1 MNYFKSALAGFGM
14 SFIGTSLCGAK
25 TGARLWFSPSA
36 RRNSE
41 FLKLLLK
48 ENVESRYFS
57 FDPEDYQYFIHIPK
71 ELNQYIEADIKNGS
85 YSITAEFSRFKPYDA
100 WCGDQS
106 WTFPKSFR
114 ANNIVCIPTAMLGA
128 AYHDY
133 FGKDVSQ
140 KFNDYFKTDVSPYIL
155 DGAVFGSLVLFCGIP
170 LIALEEE
177 IDKTFILSM
186 AIIQGFV
193 LGCTAAFGA
202 YFGDEEVSP
211 QNEELDVTPLD
222 PC

>member
-25 TGARLWFSPSA
+25 MGAYLEYSHEDHK
-36 RRNSE
+36 NSK
-41 FLKLLLK
+41 FLKFLLLK
-48 ENVESRYFS
+48 GVLIIG
-57 FDPEDYQYFIHIPK
+57 DKQYFIHIPE
-71 ELNQYIEADIKNGS
+71 ELKSYIKTNKDCS
-85 YSITAEFSRFKPYDA
+85 CSITDEFSKILKPYDA
-100 WCGDQS
+100 WCCDS
-106 WTFPKSFR
+106 WTFPKAFIH
-114 ANNIVCIPTAMLGA
+114 NNAWFIPTAILGA

-133 FGKDVSQ
+133 FGRPVAD
-140 KFNDYFKTDVSPYIL
+140 KFNNYFKTDVSSYIL
-155 DGAVFGSLVLFCGIP
+155 DGAVFGACIVGAGIFFSNMQH
-170 LIALEEE
+170 
-177 IDKTFILSM
+177 IDKAFITSI

-202 YFGDEEVSP
+202 YFGDEEVPP

>member
-25 TGARLWFSPSA
+25 VYMNA
-36 RRNSE
+36 
-41 FLKLLLK
+41 K
-48 ENVESRYFS
+48 
-57 FDPEDYQYFIHIPK
+57 DIDY
-71 ELNQYIEADIKNGS
+71 
-85 YSITAEFSRFKPYDA
+85 
-100 WCGDQS
+100 WCGDS
-106 WTFPKSFR
+106 WTFPKAFVI
-114 ANNIVCIPTAMLGA
+114 NNMACIPTAMLCA

-133 FGKDVSQ
+133 CGKDVAQ

-155 DGAVFGSLVLFCGIP
+155 DGAVFGSLVLFCGTP
-170 LIALEEE
+170 WIALEKKT
-177 IDKTFILSM
+177 DKTFILSM
-186 AIIQGFV
+186 VMIQGFV

-202 YFGDEEVSP
+202 YFGDEVLPP

>member
-25 TGARLWFSPSA
+25 MGEYLLHSIDDHK
-36 RRNSE
+36 NSK
-41 FLKLLLK
+41 FLKNLLLNGVK
-48 ENVESRYFS
+48 DFVDSDGNKKNHIIVPENLKNYIIQ
-57 FDPEDYQYFIHIPK
+57 YQ
-71 ELNQYIEADIKNGS
+71 DDS
-85 YSITAEFSRFKPYDA
+85 YGISDEFSNTLKPYDA
-100 WCGDQS
+100 WCGSQ
-106 WTFPKSFR
+106 WTFPKAFVK
-114 ANNIVCIPTAMLGA
+114 NNIACIPTAILGA

-133 FGKDVSQ
+133 FGKDVAQ

-170 LIALEEE
+170 AIALENE
-177 IDKTFILSM
+177 IDKTFILSTFM
-186 AIIQGFV
+186 IQGFV

-211 QNEELDVTPLD
+211 QNEELDLTPLA

>member
-25 TGARLWFSPSA
+25 TSMCVK
-36 RRNSE
+36 NQ
-41 FLKLLLK
+41 KK
-48 ENVESRYFS
+48 
-57 FDPEDYQYFIHIPK
+57 DY
-71 ELNQYIEADIKNGS
+71 
-85 YSITAEFSRFKPYDA
+85 
-100 WCGDQS
+100 WCGDEN
-106 WTFPKSFR
+106 WTFPKAFLS
-114 ANNIVCIPTAMLGA
+114 NNIACIPTAMLGA

-133 FGKDVSQ
+133 FGKDVAQ

-170 LIALEEE
+170 MIASEKE
-177 IDKTFILSM
+177 IDKTFILSTF
-186 AIIQGFV
+186 IIQGFV
-193 LGCTAAFGA
+193 LGYTAAFGA
-202 YFGDEEVSP
+202 YFGDEEVSQ